1 MSNACE
7 TNTNVRNLE
16 FTGTFEN
23 EYKSANSYCLRA
35 SVPANQTIYIL
46 SKDRY
51 DLLKNGS
58 SSSSSSSSPSNNT
71 SKCDSCNIWIIL
83 FVVFLILS
91 IILGISTGILTS
103 KVLGKKK

>member
-23 EYKSANSYCLRA
+23 EYKSSNSYCLRA
-35 SVPANQTIYIL
+35 SVPANETIYVL

-51 DLLKNGS
+51 DLLKACNGGGS
-58 SSSSSSSSPSNNT
+58 GGSGSGGRS
-71 SKCDSCNIWIIL
+71 SKCSCNTWIIVAVSFIIITIL
-83 FVVFLILS
+83 LI
-91 IILGISTGILTS
+91 IVIAILGS
-103 KVLGKKK
+103 KLLKKK